1 MQNKAMGRS
10 AQPDDRHI
18 IRMAQSPRPRN
29 KFHEQVS
36 QQDAQFFHPGAPLS
50 RGPRDFAL
58 DCYVKNRIVEAM
70 RTEDDKRGDDGRD
83 HHQQQQSSRNPSPAQ
98 LQQQHGPPPPAHHNK
113 DHDRSS
119 TPGDMMI
126 DEETGRPAS
135 GGNHHRP
142 QPSSQQQQQ
151 QQQQLPPHS
160 QSSQGIVH
168 NSLHSSPYM
177 GGQPVPVTTFPSQSF
192 YPYSALTVSGGPVTV
207 GNLGP
212 PPGHGS
218 KVSSLGGVQNLGGG
232 GPGGGGGGGM
242 NDDRQQSSSSAMEP
256 KPLLSAQY
264 EALSDED

>member
-1 MQNKAMGRS
+1 MSRS

-29 KFHEQVS
+29 KFHEPVG

-83 HHQQQQSSRNPSPAQ
+83 HHQQQQQQQSSRNPSPAQ
-98 LQQQHGPPPPAHHNK
+98 QQQHGPPPPAHHNK

-142 QPSSQQQQQ
+142 PSSSQQQQSQ
-151 QQQQLPPHS
+151 PPPHS
-160 QSSQGIVH
+160 QSQGVVH
-168 NSLHSSPYM
+168 NSIHSSPYM
-177 GGQPVPVTTFPSQSF
+177 SSQPVPVTTFPSQSF
-192 YPYSALTVSGGPVTV
+192 YPYSALTVSGGPVNV

-212 PPGHGS
+212 PGHGP
-218 KVSSLGGVQNLGGG
+218 KVSSLGGVQNHGGG
-232 GPGGGGGGGM
+232 GPGGGGGM
-242 NDDRQQSSSSAMEP
+242 NDDRQQSSSSAVEP